1 MEDLIYLILLMAWVV
16 FALYRR
22 SQKKN
27 ATARKASAQ
36 PEPQQDFKPMPTLQE
51 ILFGEEESYPGRAIP
66 SPVTAADEGSYSPE
80 PVETDFEKEYARR
93 GIISVERQA
102 RASQMSEIQQSDLQR
117 DEISDE
123 IDTSDK
129 KKDYFDLRKA
139 VIYSEILNR
148 PYV

>member
-36 PEPQQDFKPMPTLQE
+36 PGPQQDIKPLPTLQE
-51 ILFGEEESYPGRAIP
+51 ILFGEEESYPGGAMPR
-66 SPVTAADEGSYSPE
+66 PVTPADEGSYSPE
-80 PVETDFEKEYARR
+80 PVETNFEKEYARR
-93 GIISVERQA
+93 GIMSVESQV
-102 RASQMSEIQQSDLQR
+102 RASQKSEIQRSDLQI

-123 IDTSDK
+123 IDTNDK
-129 KKDYFDLRKA
+129 KEDYFDLRKA
-139 VIYSEILNR
+139 VVYSEILNR